1 MDQIKILYLAS
12 EVAPFARSSSVA
24 DVTGALPKALKNLD
38 HEIRIIMPKYKFINE
53 RKFVLREVIRLREI
67 PVTLNGKTEVASVK
81 SAFLPDSKVQV
92 YFVDIP
98 NNFDRPGLY
107 IDPVKNAPYP
117 DNAERFAFF
126 CKAAMETLKTLS
138 WQPDVIHCNDWQTA
152 YVPVYLKTIYQGE
165 DFFKGIKTIYTL
177 HNLHFQGDF
186 DPSKAAKIEFDENEA
201 RKGGMFEKDG
211 KLNLTKAAIYFS
223 DFITTVSE
231 NYANEIIEN
240 NEKGFGF
247 GDLLDQKGENFEGIL
262 NGVDYS
268 VWSPEKNKNL
278 PVSYSQEDLSGKEE
292 NKKTL
297 LTRLGMHYEEGK
309 AQIGVIAN
317 INEQKGMD
325 IVLNAIPEIMKLDV
339 KMCVLGEGDPDLI
352 DAFMD
357 AQQKFQGRLTVNVTY
372 DDKIAHLM
380 EAGSDIFL
388 IPSRNEPCGLYQI
401 FSMKYGTVPVV
412 APTGGLLDTVDEYDP
427 KIEEGSGF
435 IMEKHDAKSLV
446 NAIKN
451 ALDVYADKEKWSKL
465 QKDIMQED
473 YSWDI
478 SAKRYVDIY
487 KRILAV

>member
-1 MDQIKILYLAS
+1 
-12 EVAPFARSSSVA
+12 
-24 DVTGALPKALKNLD
+24 
-38 HEIRIIMPKYKFINE
+38 
-53 RKFVLREVIRLREI
+53 
-67 PVTLNGKTEVASVK
+67 
-81 SAFLPDSKVQV
+81 
-92 YFVDIP
+92 
-98 NNFDRPGLY
+98 
-107 IDPVKNAPYP
+107 
-117 DNAERFAFF
+117 
-126 CKAAMETLKTLS
+126 
-138 WQPDVIHCNDWQTA
+138 
-152 YVPVYLKTIYQGE
+152 
-165 DFFKGIKTIYTL
+165 
-177 HNLHFQGDF
+177 
-186 DPSKAAKIEFDENEA
+186 
-201 RKGGMFEKDG
+201 MFEKDG